1 VARKNKLA
9 KAGEAAWAAQGDR
22 YMQRLLEDEDLRSSL
37 LGAYTAARSA
47 YGRLSNGKGPTD
59 ALFHD
64 PELQQELIAAAS
76 ALREATG
83 SLTETP
89 AKQPKKKS
97 AAKSRRRGPRRSL
110 LLIVV
115 GAALALALSE
125 DLRSKVLDALF
136 GAEEEF
142 DYTSTTAP
150 ATPAPAGVAGS

>member
-22 YMQRLLEDEDLRSSL
+22 YMQRLLEDEELRSSL

-64 PELQQELIAAAS
+64 PKLQQELIAAAA

-83 SLTETP
+83 ALTETS
-89 AKQPKKKS
+89 AKPKKKS
-97 AAKSRRRGPRRSL
+97 AAKGRRRGPRRSL
-110 LLIVV
+110 MLILV
-115 GAALALALSE
+115 GAALAVALSE
-125 DLRSKVLDALF
+125 DLRSKILDMLF